1 MQQYPG
7 YQQPAPAPTKP
18 ANNNLLWLAFA
29 SLLCWCIAPVSLI
42 LGLLARNDALGQG
55 APMPKHA
62 RLAMILG
69 AVGTGLFA
77 VAAVADAASSLLASK
92 SSAPLAS
99 ATAVMPPASAAP
111 TPPGRSE
118 EDLRAERA
126 REAAVLESARGVTK
140 DRARLETTMSE
151 ADAALAAHQVGK
163 ARRTVDGLWSS
174 FVSLDR
180 AYLIPD
186 DNADAATRDV
196 ITTASRLLSRYDQLG
211 KAVEANELVVFDA
224 AFNALWDPK
233 NAQRDE
239 SALYAGVGKKF
250 GLTGAEVQAIY
261 RRNEAEAD
269 RRLKARGDAES
280 RALNPKRR

>member
-1 MQQYPG
+1 
-7 YQQPAPAPTKP
+7 
-18 ANNNLLWLAFA
+18 
-29 SLLCWCIAPVSLI
+29 LLCWCIAPVSLI